1 MKNSTAMKKLDKAAT
16 KNPTKAYKLFDTD
29 AYEIVEIKAA
39 IKDHKAAGN
48 TFLVEVYKGYLKAY
62 NAGTEYEYSKP
73 VKIAK
78 KAVKAVKKGKVVLN
92 PRTGKEIYGP
102 YHENGGLG
110 VLDVYADWL
119 EIEYNPMTHVSS
131 RYRIPR
137 LKDTAELRCKYL
149 RDLWLG
155 AIDQAR
161 LDGEQNWFTRI
172 VRHQVASQTKTD
184 GGGASDKLRAKTLK
198 GIPKPSEA

>member
-1 MKNSTAMKKLDKAAT
+1 MKKLLTKIKKNAQTAYAYFVSEIEIDAAKEQIKLLKANGDTERASIIT
-16 KNPTKAYKLFDTD
+16 AYIKAYETD
-29 AYEIVEIKAA
+29 SEYVFKPKA
-39 IKDHKAAGN
+39 KA
-48 TFLVEVYKGYLKAY
+48 KA
-62 NAGTEYEYSKP
+62 KP
-73 VKIAK
+73 KAK
-78 KAVKAVKKGKVVLN
+78 AGKVVLN

-119 EIEYNPMTHVSS
+119 EIEYDPMTHVSS

-137 LKDTAELRCKYL
+137 LKDTAETRCKYL
-149 RDLWLG
+149 RNLWLD

-161 LDGEQNWFTRI
+161 EDGEQNWFTRI
-172 VRHQVASQTKTD
+172 VRHQVASQTKKD

-198 GIPKPSEA
+198 GIPLPSEA